1 MPDFVEILS
10 DQKVLVSDGAWG
22 TSMMHAGLKA
32 GECPEK
38 WNKEHPGRLMKVA
51 KAFVEAG
58 ADIIGTNSFGGTR
71 IKLDYY
77 GLGDQVT
84 DLNAWAAEISR
95 KAAGDSVLVMGTMGP
110 TGKMLITG
118 DFSEAQM
125 FDAFSEQGM
134 GLEKGGADLL
144 IIETMT
150 DLQEAGIAV
159 TACLE
164 NTDLPLVC
172 SMSFETA
179 VEDQYATIMGI
190 SPAQFVKNQLNS
202 GIKVLGSN
210 CGNGTSE
217 MLGVA
222 KQLRKETPDFP
233 LMIQANAG
241 IPAFVD
247 GEMRFQDE
255 PEDWKAYIQELF
267 KLNINIIGG
276 CCGST
281 PDFIRNIRKWVDEF
295 LSSPV

>member
-1 MPDFVEILS
+1 M
-10 DQKVLVSDGAWG
+10 
-22 TSMMHAGLKA
+22 
-32 GECPEK
+32 
-38 WNKEHPGRLMKVA
+38 
-51 KAFVEAG
+51 
-58 ADIIGTNSFGGTR
+58 R
-71 IKLDYY
+71 I
-77 GLGDQVT
+77 
-84 DLNAWAAEISR
+84 AWAAEISR

-118 DFSEAQM
+118 DVSEAQM